1 MLSSYRD
8 TLSEGSI
15 ARLRYGG
22 EGIEYSGLG
31 YSVESFV
38 LVAGYLQ

>member
-8 TLSEGSI
+8 ALGERSI

-22 EGIEYSGLG
+22 EGVEYGSLG
-31 YSVESFV
+31 YSVELSV
-38 LVAGYLQ
+38 PAAGYLQ